1 MSVPSTLVV
10 SISKEDNVSLFS
22 QSQYTDINSP
32 IVYWPMI
39 ESSMGIMGACLP
51 MLRPLFTG
59 KSTI

>member
-22 QSQYTDINSP
+22 QSQCTDMNSP